1 MLSLLLEEEHQIS
14 FTATFKCAVLL
25 TIVTMLYVGS
35 LELIRLIT
43 SSLHSDQP
51 HHISPP
57 LQSLATTILPSI
69 YMSSMF

>member
-1 MLSLLLEEEHQIS
+1 MLPLLLDEEHQIS

-25 TIVTMLYVGS
+25 TRVTMLYVGS

-43 SSLHSDQP
+43 ASLHTDQR
-51 HHISPP
+51 HHISLT